1 MIQWK
6 RVKTAAGWGLFYG
19 IITWLLFTTIDNT
32 IRASG
37 VRAII
42 FSRILLGLIIGIV
55 QLRFPWWVRGILLG
69 ISVDL
74 FFTLLFYLPLGRAVD
89 LFCSGWDN
97 NIWFMF
103 ITGVI
108 IGVLIELSLKHRR
121 SKSE

>member
-6 RVKTAAGWGLFYG
+6 RVKKAAGWGLFYG

-42 FSRILLGLIIGIV
+42 FSRTLLGFIIGIV
-55 QLRFPWWVRGILLG
+55 QLRFPWWARGILLG

-74 FFTLLFYLPLGRAVD
+74 FFTLLFYLPLGRTVD
-89 LFCSGWDN
+89 LFCFGWEN

-108 IGVLIELSLKHRR
+108 IGVLIEFSLKHRR